1 MLLLF
6 LLPMFFLFVSF
17 QKMKG
22 LMRKRSTTA
31 ARLQRAFS
39 AKGLRGPHADNQHNN
54 NKDAANNNNSN
65 NGSPGG
71 GLPPNR
77 TREGRPKRQFIMET
91 PATFT
96 TVSIMSVRR
105 RDPVR
110 VCIPEGFT
118 HTQKGDVRTRKQIEV
133 NIRSQASKQQKRKH
147 VCINK
152 HQKAQASK
160 QTQG

>member
-1 MLLLF
+1 MEGTQ
-6 LLPMFFLFVSF
+6 VGRRRRQCESED
-17 QKMKG
+17 KMKG

-39 AKGLRGPHADNQHNN
+39 AKGLRGPNAENQHNN

-96 TVSIMSVRR
+96 TLQL
-105 RDPVR
+105 
-110 VCIPEGFT
+110 C
-118 HTQKGDVRTRKQIEV
+118 
-133 NIRSQASKQQKRKH
+133 RSHATYICTIC
-147 VCINK
+147 V
-152 HQKAQASK
+152 AD
-160 QTQG
+160 